1 MTGIFRKIS
10 ALLAAGWLVL
20 MPSCG
25 KKEPLPQ
32 PDLSRMKAICQL
44 SVMDCYYHNVV
55 KFRQEDASQFLW
67 LTWDKYFWIEYDG
80 VVTLGIDISQLDM
93 DMDDKRVKITLPP
106 AEVQKC
112 RVNEETLTPDSFIV
126 AKDSARITAED
137 ERLAFERAQA
147 DMEAAAAGDRALLA
161 QAQQRA
167 QQLLEDYIR
176 NFETLTGEHYE
187 IVWEYLEDTVSEPAG
202 EALSEPAS

>member
-32 PDLSRMKAICQL
+32 PDLTRMKAICQL

>member
-32 PDLSRMKAICQL
+32 PDLTRMKAICQL

-202 EALSEPAS
+202 EVSSEPAS

>member
-32 PDLSRMKAICQL
+32 PDLTRMKAICQL

-202 EALSEPAS
+202 EVSSEPAL

>member
-32 PDLSRMKAICQL
+32 PDLTRMKAICQL

-126 AKDSARITAED
+126 AKNSAKITAED

-202 EALSEPAS
+202 EVSSEPAL

>member
-1 MTGIFRKIS
+1 MTRTFKRVS
-10 ALLAAGWLVL
+10 ALLMAGWLAL
-20 MPSCG
+20 IPSCG
-25 KKEPLPQ
+25 KKEPLPEPSISQ
-32 PDLSRMKAICQL
+32 MQAICHL
-44 SVMDCYYHNVV
+44 SVMDCYYHNVA
-55 KFRQEDASQFLW
+55 KFRQEDAAGALW
-67 LTWDKYFWIEYDG
+67 WKQDKHFWIEYEG
-80 VVTLGIDISQLDM
+80 VVTLGIDVS
-93 DMDDKRVKITLPP
+93 RVKINLHDNQVEITIPP

-126 AKDSARITAED
+126 AKDSAKITAED
-137 ERLAFERAQA
+137 ERFAFERAQA

-202 EALSEPAS
+202 EVSSEPAS

>member
-32 PDLSRMKAICQL
+32 PDLTRMKAICQL

-93 DMDDKRVKITLPP
+93 DMDDKRVKIELRGT
-106 AEVQKC
+106 ESVYHTYQSTQRDGYKKYT
-112 RVNEETLTPDSFIV
+112 RQRKRGKSRKHFIGI
-126 AKDSARITAED
+126 SAHLKQR
-137 ERLAFERAQA
+137 RAHA
-147 DMEAAAAGDRALLA
+147 RHGAH
-161 QAQQRA
+161 
-167 QQLLEDYIR
+167 
-176 NFETLTGEHYE
+176 N
-187 IVWEYLEDTVSEPAG
+187 PAG
-202 EALSEPAS
+202 GQVGSRKNNCPRYTQRYRKICR